1 MSNLLRRL
9 APAVALT
16 GTAVAVVGLF
26 DPGVQA
32 FTGGDSATTAA
43 SPVSASTTDNTD
55 GATKTPTK
63 TPTKAPAQTP
73 TDCSTATTYKGPVV
87 NTRWGPVQVTA
98 DVAGGK
104 VCSADALQY
113 PDGDGRSLEISQ
125 YSVPIL
131 SEQAVTNNG
140 QISGVSGAS
149 YTSRGYAQSLQALLQ
164 AAK

>member
-32 FTGGDSATTAA
+32 FTGGDSATAAA
-43 SPVSASTTDNTD
+43 SPVSTSTTDNTD
-55 GATKTPTK
+55 GATKTPTRAA
-63 TPTKAPAQTP
+63 TKSS